1 MAREWGCATDCSKPF
16 LRTLR
21 STIVMPAAAG
31 QRCGEV
37 CHGFRTGRGP
47 CRGSCWQLRWF
58 TVSPTDDGADQYERG
73 AGEILDRQPGG
84 EVRQA
89 CKHVTGA
96 GTARVLHRHCG
107 GSGRQAGGDRPCGQ
121 IGRGTRSH
129 VGSHRPATGGQDGKV
144 LHGQAVVAPVGT
156 NTVHRP
162 SDSAIGRWDAEP
174 GSGSTGS
181 GDARDRDPCGSERF
195 PFLAAA
201 AKHERI
207 SAHQPHDVGGR
218 STAGAAPDRN
228 NAVKSLRQPGIVVS
242 PMFVLVGNASAGTSL
257 EQWRV
262 SERCKA

>member
-1 MAREWGCATDCSKPF
+1 MW
-16 LRTLR
+16 
-21 STIVMPAAAG
+21 AAIDPPLAAKMVKS
-31 QRCGEV
+31 C
-37 CHGFRTGRGP
+37 TGRL
-47 CRGSCWQLRWF
+47 S
-58 TVSPTDDGADQYERG
+58 S
-73 AGEILDRQPGG
+73 
-84 EVRQA
+84 
-89 CKHVTGA
+89 
-96 GTARVLHRHCG
+96 
-107 GSGRQAGGDRPCGQ
+107 RPW
-121 IGRGTRSH
+121 
-129 VGSHRPATGGQDGKV
+129 
-144 LHGQAVVAPVGT
+144 AP
-156 NTVHRP
+156 
-162 SDSAIGRWDAEP
+162 S
-174 GSGSTGS
+174 SGSTGS